1 MFYQMILRLLLSA
14 AGLGLASVWLSG
26 VHVDRPAT
34 LFWAAL
40 LLGIAN
46 TVVRPV
52 LVLLT
57 LPATILTLGLFLL
70 VINAAM
76 LGLVSWML
84 PGFSLDGFWSA
95 LAGRALAGVGWAGTY
110 MTGLKLLADLVDER
124 MMARAV
130 TAHAAGIGV
139 SGDRFEFVSE
149 SMAQRQW
156 AEPAISRRARWPSM
170 RSSVERT
177 ISIPSSNCAVI
188 SLRISWI
195 AASGICF
202 NALPI
207 SAWIASACWSRGR
220 AAIDAR
226 MRAAMSSF
234 ESMSALSRPF
244 RGGSGAG
251 AISR

>member
-95 LAGRALAGVGWAGTY
+95 LGAWAII
-110 MTGLKLLADLVDER
+110 
-124 MMARAV
+124 AV
-130 TAHAAGIGV
+130 LQGIGSLLV
-139 SGDRFEFVSE
+139 GKNRLVVRIERFPDDR
-149 SMAQRQW
+149 R
-156 AEPAISRRARWPSM
+156 
-170 RSSVERT
+170 
-177 ISIPSSNCAVI
+177 
-188 SLRISWI
+188 
-195 AASGICF
+195 
-202 NALPI
+202 
-207 SAWIASACWSRGR
+207 
-220 AAIDAR
+220 
-226 MRAAMSSF
+226 
-234 ESMSALSRPF
+234 
-244 RGGSGAG
+244 
-251 AISR
+251 